1 MFKTKGFIL
10 KTALYNFRLWKGN
23 VRVTA
28 TFLFAFILCFL
39 LTAKSVDFAVE
50 HETTLQIAEVFLWT
64 FGDSNSILLSS
75 LLLLLLYSDMPFITL
90 ATPFFL
96 VRGNRVKWIMGQMFY
111 ICTSTIV
118 YLFFILL
125 STCIL
130 CMRMSYIANIWS
142 KTAAILA
149 YSDEGKLLN
158 LPSTVKMIEMDRPYQ
173 TLIYVFL
180 LMVLYTLV
188 MAFVMLLF
196 NLWKGTLAGIVGV
209 LCFSVYGV
217 LLNPDNIQKI
227 FNIPDVLFYK
237 ARVWVGW
244 LSPLNHATYSMHNFG
259 YDNLPT
265 LFQTCCIFIGIFTF
279 LISLTIYKMKGY
291 GFQFKGTEK

>member
-1 MFKTKGFIL
+1 
-10 KTALYNFRLWKGN
+10 
-23 VRVTA
+23 
-28 TFLFAFILCFL
+28 
-39 LTAKSVDFAVE
+39 
-50 HETTLQIAEVFLWT
+50 
-64 FGDSNSILLSS
+64 
-75 LLLLLLYSDMPFITL
+75 
-90 ATPFFL
+90 
-96 VRGNRVKWIMGQMFY
+96 
-111 ICTSTIV
+111 
-118 YLFFILL
+118 
-125 STCIL
+125 
-130 CMRMSYIANIWS
+130 
-142 KTAAILA
+142 
-149 YSDEGKLLN
+149 
-158 LPSTVKMIEMDRPYQ
+158 MDRPYQ

-217 LLNPDNIQKI
+217 LLNPDNTQKI